1 MPMISSLVTLA
12 EILAACAA
20 EASADKGELEALGFL
35 SRGGLVVPAANF
47 KVKGMGIDEASLREM
62 QA

>member
-20 EASADKGELEALGFL
+20 EASADKGELEASGFL
-35 SRGGLVVPAANF
+35 SRRLVVPAANF